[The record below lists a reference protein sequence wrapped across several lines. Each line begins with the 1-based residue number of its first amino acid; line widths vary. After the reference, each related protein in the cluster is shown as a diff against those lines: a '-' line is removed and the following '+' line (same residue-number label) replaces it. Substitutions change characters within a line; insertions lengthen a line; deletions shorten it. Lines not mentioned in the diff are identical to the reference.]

1 MEEEL
6 LSIQL
11 TQPEVNVIL
20 QFIDK
25 SPVTGTQGM
34 RVILGLDAKIR
45 RAVEAQIK
53 GIQTDNKKT
62 ATKKDPPAE

>member
-1 MEEEL
+1 METL
-6 LSIQL
+6 DLNL
-11 TQPEVNVIL
+11 TLAEIDIIL
-20 QFIDK
+20 QMIDK
-25 SPVTGTQGM
+25 TQVAGTQAM
-34 RVILGLDAKIR
+34 RVVLGLDAKIR